1 MYDAGH
7 DACALFEGFAVPDDV
22 LGVLESVLF
31 GRGQGAI
38 LESDVLC
45 VVHLDAFFDT
55 IETNAI
61 EEQVMNGQTFQT
73 SDVHCR
79 LRVHTGDVT
88 EGEIAPMGIELR
100 LVVTIGSAASTSRT
114 VCITGLEEDSRFADI
129 FHSDVVAI
137 DVFTPTSTTRSRFE
151 TATDVGTIEHTI
163 FDDETLHTTAELRTD
178 DKSTVCTVHGIVGDE
193 EIALRTS
200 FYTFVSNAAFHTDTI
215 VTSADMTTG
224 DEGYLYVT
232 RVHGIA
238 VLRPPRTIDRHVLDD
253 EVLDTGRHEVKFRA
267 VAKGHTLYYD
277 VLRVGDVNQVRTHLL
292 LDLRSSCDIRDAQL
306 LVEVEWIPE
315 AIGLVVL
322 FERTAECQSLFPYL
336 RQFAVTNDF
345 LLFDRTP
352 DKALT
357 VNHTLTGDTDV
368 LQFGATDER
377 VAFLAA
383 VAQAVVFLDVQLF
396 VLGAQDSSAFTQME
410 VDVTA
415 ELDRSGFPYAAW
427 HDDVSAAL
435 LGELFDGFV
444 ESLGTIGFAVRHCA
458 ILGDVD

>member
-61 EEQVMNGQTFQT
+61 EEQIMNGQTFQT
-73 SDVHCR
+73 GDVHRR
-79 LRVHTGDVT
+79 LRVHAGDVT
-88 EGEIAPMGIELR
+88 ESEIAPMGIELR
-100 LVVTIGSAASTSRT
+100 LVVTIGSAASTGRT
-114 VCITGLEEDSRFADI
+114 VCVTGLEEDSRFADI

-151 TATDVGTIEHTI
+151 TATDVSTIEHTI

-178 DKSTVCTVHGIVGDE
+178 DKSTVCAIYGIVGDE

-238 VLRPPRTIDRHVLDD
+238 VLRPPRTIDGDVLDD
-253 EVLDTGRHEVKFRA
+253 EVLDTRRYQVELRTI
-267 VAKGHTLYYD
+267 AKGDTLHYD
-277 VLRVGDVNQVRTHLL
+277 VLGVGDVDQVRTHFL
-292 LDLRSSCDIRDAQL
+292 LDLSRCCDIGNTEFGI
-306 LVEVEWIPE
+306 EVEWIPE
-315 AIGLVVL
+315 AIGLVIRLDGTTESERFVPEL
-322 FERTAECQSLFPYL
+322 ACSASFE
-336 RQFAVTNDF
+336 F

-352 DKALT
+352 DEALT
-357 VNHTLTGDTDV
+357 VDHTLTGDAHV
-368 LQFGATDER
+368 LEFGTVDECMT
-377 VAFLAA
+377 FLTS
-383 VAQAVVFLDVQLF
+383 VSQAVIFLN
-396 VLGAQDSSAFTQME
+396 E
-410 VDVTA
+410 
-415 ELDRSGFPYAAW
+415 
-427 HDDVSAAL
+427 
-435 LGELFDGFV
+435 
-444 ESLGTIGFAVRHCA
+444 
-458 ILGDVD
+458 